1 MGEITIQEQQAKLYD
16 YQKGFQ
22 AIYLMNAGIDLGL
35 FQAINNLEG
44 GITSIELASQLGLHE
59 PYVRTWCYTAYHLG
73 ILDSEEGDR
82 FKLAPHMVTL
92 LTDRQ
97 NPFYFGH
104 WVRFMTSYMADV
116 LGEFPEYFKTGFR
129 HSYDIFDDIQ
139 GQQFSRDMKALSN
152 QVVPVVLP
160 YICIPRIPGLKQ
172 KLNSGAKVLDVGCGS
187 GLALIRLAQVFP
199 NSQFIGVEIDRFTV
213 ADAQKDIKE
222 NGVEG
227 RVEVL
232 LANSASIDY
241 ENEFDMIAMSL
252 VLHEMSPE
260 FRSPTLDKCHR
271 ALKDSGSI
279 VILDFAYPETLEEFR
294 DAKYSLGIMDQFFE
308 TTWGSKHICA
318 SARSALLL
326 EHGFKDPATFP
337 VADGSL
343 EVTYARK

>member
-1 MGEITIQEQQAKLYD
+1 MGEITIQKQQAQLYD

-22 AIYLMNAGIDLGL
+22 AIYLMNAGINLGL
-35 FQAINNLEG
+35 FQAMNNLEG

-59 PYVRTWCYTAYHLG
+59 PYVRTWCCTAYHLG
-73 ILDSEEGDR
+73 ILDSEEGSR
-82 FKLAPHMVTL
+82 FKLAPHMGTL

-116 LGEFPEYFKTGFR
+116 LGSFPEYFKSGYS

-152 QVVPVVLP
+152 QAVPVILTYV
-160 YICIPRIPGLKQ
+160 CIPKIPGLKQ

-187 GLALIRLAQVFP
+187 GLVLIRLAQAFP
-199 NSQFIGVEIDRFTV
+199 NSRFIGVEIDRFAV

-222 NGVEG
+222 NGVED
-227 RVEVL
+227 RVSVI
-232 LANSASIDY
+232 LANSAATDY

-260 FRSPTLDKCHR
+260 FRSPTIDKCHR

-279 VILDFAYPETLEEFR
+279 VILDFAYPETLEDFR
-294 DAKYSLGIMDQFFE
+294 NPKYSLGIMDQFFE

-318 SARSALLL
+318 SARGELLC
-326 EHGFKDPATFP
+326 EHGFKDPTTFP
-337 VADGSL
+337 IADGSI
-343 EVTYARK
+343 EATYARK